1 MIRPG
6 LYRPV
11 HAKTLRSQKLRVLLT
26 HRGLL
31 QSNVH
36 LMSALP
42 PFERWRPARFTLF
55 LKLNTRFSLP
65 MSSIALN
72 SRDGKDHRLSRRRH
86 HRRVRIRLLAIG
98 TDEAQMTISMPAA
111 NSQRS
116 STSQARAGS
125 LC

>member
-1 MIRPG
+1 
-6 LYRPV
+6 
-11 HAKTLRSQKLRVLLT
+11 
-26 HRGLL
+26 
-31 QSNVH
+31 
-36 LMSALP
+36 MSALP

-55 LKLNTRFSLP
+55 LKLNARFSLP

-72 SRDGKDHRLSRRRH
+72 SRDGKDHRLSRHRH

-116 STSQARAGS
+116 STSQARAGNLCQVAEVSYIS
-125 LC
+125 LIPTSADLNAAPLSHPE